1 MGLRPVEDWLT
12 PDQLAAADEAFVCSS
27 VAGVLPVTRFNG
39 AAIGDG
45 RPGPWTRRARTD
57 REGFIVEG

>member
-1 MGLRPVEDWLT
+1 
-12 PDQLAAADEAFVCSS
+12 VCSS

-45 RPGPWTRRARTD
+45 RPGQWTRRARTD
-57 REGFIVEG
+57 REAFIVDG